1 MPIETSTQENGIG
14 TIIDCSGVVDAEE
27 LVAAFNQL
35 FNRNAEFQQY
45 TYLILDFSGVTKMN
59 LKDETADTIA
69 KLCAAAEHINSNL
82 IVAVVAYFSM
92 FVSIDMVKRLGG
104 LYEVFQHRSGWDS
117 RVFRTRPEARRWL
130 RKRADAHAS
139 QV

>member
-1 MPIETSTQENGIG
+1 MPIETTTQENGIG

-27 LVAAFNQL
+27 LIVAFDQL

-45 TYLILDFSGVTKMN
+45 TYLILDFSAVTKMH

-69 KLCAAAEHINSNL
+69 ELCAAAERLNTDL
-82 IVAVVAYFSM
+82 LVAVVAYFSM
-92 FVSIDMVKRLGG
+92 FVSIDVVNRISG
-104 LYEVFQHRSGWDS
+104 LYEVFQHRSGWVS

-130 RKRADAHAS
+130 RKRADEQAS
-139 QV
+139 